1 MSKNIES
8 EYIKSETRTIMES
21 LKEAIKNSDIPIGD
35 IAFAADVTT
44 NQLYKYLNGTT
55 VIPFD
60 RFVAI
65 IDIIGVNKSYVILG
79 DTVDKNARLFQ
90 GEDILMEIKNLK
102 VRIENEM
109 SDYTEEDKKKFI
121 KYILELGLL
130 LNQ

>member
-8 EYIKSETRTIMES
+8 EYIKSETKSIMES
-21 LKEAIKNSDIPIGD
+21 LKEVIQNSDIPIGD
-35 IAFAADVTT
+35 IAYAANVTT

-65 IDIIGVNKSYVILG
+65 MDIVGANRAYVILG
-79 DTVDKNARLFQ
+79 DALDKDAQMFQ
-90 GEDILMEIKNLK
+90 GEDLLLEIKNLK
-102 VRIENEM
+102 VRIEKEM
-109 SDYTEEDKKKFI
+109 SGYSDEDRKKFI
-121 KYILELGLL
+121 RYLLEMGIL